1 MAKSFKPAFAPY
13 NFVSFPDRVFKA
25 YDNEQALPVHNKIY
39 KVKDGFY
46 SGKIEY
52 EIVTD
57 SPMMIVGEKNEE
69 EVKTFFRNPDG
80 KYAIPGNSIRGLI
93 RNNIMI
99 LGMCNP
105 AEDIYDSNFLYRDW
119 TTVDK
124 RRKEQYKAAI
134 GINSASKELP
144 TSVRAGYIRN
154 IDGKNYEI
162 APARLVDGKSYAYI
176 KEDKV
181 RKCIGTNSAVRYMY
195 TNGNLDT
202 PNKGFKPY
210 YTTVHYNYSSASG
223 ISKVSLNEKLS
234 ATGILM
240 CSNYMGS
247 TFFKTAE
254 DKRDAKKAHYV
265 VFSKDQNA
273 AKIKLSEDGVTI
285 RSYKDDLTMKKFKKG
300 KYPFFQLPEIGKEKP
315 IFFAKVNGEYSIGVT
330 PYLRILYEHS
340 VREGIPQGLN
350 VKAVD
355 YSEALFGNR
364 DYKSRLSFSDA
375 IVQEGYKEGTVVST
389 VLGEP
394 KATWY
399 CGYVKQDNQDTLKQ
413 YNDEFALR
421 GYKQYWLQNGLSREN
436 RGNGN
441 PKTMTHFIPIENA
454 RFAGSIVYNNLREDE
469 LGLLVLSIVLTKNS
483 KQNIGLAKSLGY
495 GKFHFEN
502 VVTSYDDYDKMF
514 RSFDISDDAKVVMD
528 NEELISAYENY
539 LNDKAGIKLK
549 ETIFYKE
556 FIHMKTK
563 EMDRKYVGFAPPANV
578 EEPRPIPVQYAQK
591 RVLPNVSEYEQV
603 VSDFCINSDNYRDR
617 SIGGNNKNKF
627 RK

>member
-13 NFVSFPDRVFKA
+13 NFVSFPEKVFKA

-39 KVKDGFY
+39 KVKDGYY
-46 SGKIEY
+46 SGRIDY
-52 EIVTD
+52 AIVTD
-57 SPMMIVGEKNEE
+57 SPMMIVDGQDKGD
-69 EVKTFFRNPDG
+69 VKTFFKNADG
-80 KYAIPGNSIRGLI
+80 KYAIPGNSVRGLI

-119 TTVDK
+119 TSVDK
-124 RRKEQYKAAI
+124 KRKEQYKAAI
-134 GINSASKELP
+134 GINSKSRELP

-154 IDGKNYEI
+154 IDGRNYEI
-162 APARLVDGKSYAYI
+162 TPAKLVDGKSYAYI

-181 RKCIGTNSAVRYMY
+181 RECIGTNDAVRYMY
-195 TNGNLDT
+195 TNSRLDT
-202 PNKGFKPY
+202 PNKKFKPY
-210 YTTVHYNYSSASG
+210 YTPVHYNYSSASG
-223 ISKVSLNEKLS
+223 ISQVSINEQLS
-234 ATGILM
+234 DTGILM
-240 CSNYMGS
+240 CSNYMGKP
-247 TFFKTAE
+247 FLNNPMDRK
-254 DKRDAKKAHYV
+254 KAKKAHYV
-265 VFSKDQNA
+265 IFAKDEEA
-273 AKIKLSEDGVTI
+273 EKIELNEEEGTI
-285 RSYKDDLTMKKFKKG
+285 RSYKDDLTMKKFTKKNN
-300 KYPFFQLPEIGKEKP
+300 PFFQLPEIGMERP
-315 IFFAKVNGEYSIGVT
+315 IFYAKVNGEYSIGVT
-330 PYLRILYEHS
+330 PYLRIRYEHS

-364 DYKSRLSFSDA
+364 NYKSRLSFSDA
-375 IVQEGYKEGTVVST
+375 IVQEGYKEGKVVST

-441 PKTMTHFIPIENA
+441 ENVLTHFIPLESA
-454 RFAGSIVYNNLREDE
+454 RFAGSIAYNNLREDE

-495 GKFHFEN
+495 GKFHFED
-502 VVTSYDDYDKMF
+502 VVTTYDDYDKLF
-514 RSFDISDDAKVVMD
+514 NSFESSDDAKVVMD
-528 NEELISAYENY
+528 NEKLISAYENY
-539 LNDKAGIKLK
+539 LNDKAGIRLK

-563 EMDRKYVGFAPPANV
+563 EMNRKYVGFAPPANV
-578 EEPRPIPVQYAQK
+578 EEPKSVPVQYAQK
-591 RVLPNVSEYEQV
+591 RVLPYVSEYEQV
-603 VSDFCINSDNYRDR
+603 VSDFCINSDAYRDR
-617 SIGGNNKNKF
+617 SNGGNNKNKV